1 MASPVRPLAKCVA
14 RWIYEQASSV
24 LEMLKAYLLSIITA
38 IDVQIASLRAWLLQ
52 WDILAQAEQWL
63 WEQFEQVIDAIREQ
77 LMSAPEGPLAEF
89 CPEFYSYFMEPA
101 RNIFENSVSSLT
113 IFRSNFADMVSY
125 MDEIDQL
132 ISYWEDTKVQLVA
145 SVDIIDDAI
154 YIALQNEAESVP

>member
-1 MASPVRPLAKCVA
+1 MASPAQPLARCVA
-14 RWIYEQASSV
+14 RWIYEQASKV

-38 IDVQIASLRAWLLQ
+38 IDIQIAALRAWLAQ

-63 WEQFEQVIDAIREQ
+63 WEQFEQVINAIREQ

-101 RNIFENSVSSLT
+101 RGIFENAISSLT
-113 IFRSNFADMVSY
+113 IYRSSYSDMVSY
-125 MDEIDQL
+125 MDEVDQL
-132 ISYWEDTKVQLVA
+132 ISYWEQTKVQLVA